1 MPCSHGRHPGGFGAV
16 NSLLPILQGFR
27 GAARCPSPPSRFPR
41 SQTPC
46 FFMLDSVEADGLQ
59 PSAPF
64 QLSLWLLSTEVALV
78 FPAYTLPPP
87 WADCSQE
94 KNKGIFFPPLE

>member
-1 MPCSHGRHPGGFGAV
+1 MPCSHGRHPRGVGAV
-16 NSLLPILQGFR
+16 TSLLPILQGFR

-46 FFMLDSVEADGLQ
+46 FFMLDSVEADRLQ
-59 PSAPF
+59 LSAPF

-78 FPAYTLPPP
+78 FPAHTLPPP
-87 WADCSQE
+87 WADLFSSGKE
-94 KNKGIFFPPLE
+94 